1 MEKYNKK
8 SVYEKL
14 KTFDYLSK
22 EDSFIEVTEWH
33 NGEGWDITIDDKV
46 ISLTHGQL
54 AAINHLTST
63 LDYYEEVQCN

>member
-54 AAINHLTST
+54 AAINYLTST
-63 LDYYEEVQCN
+63 LDYYEEVQCI

>member
-14 KTFDYLSK
+14 NTFDYLSK

>member
-33 NGEGWDITIDDKV
+33 NGEGWDIIIDDKV

-54 AAINHLTST
+54 AAINYLTST

>member
-14 KTFDYLSK
+14 KRFDYLSK
-22 EDSFIEVTEWH
+22 ENSFIEVTEWH

-54 AAINHLTST
+54 AAINYLTST

>member
-33 NGEGWDITIDDKV
+33 NGEGWDITIDDKI

>member
-22 EDSFIEVTEWH
+22 ENSFIEVTEWH

>member
-54 AAINHLTST
+54 AAINYLTST

>member
-22 EDSFIEVTEWH
+22 EDSFIEVTEWY

>member
-1 MEKYNKK
+1 MKKYNKK

>member
-33 NGEGWDITIDDKV
+33 NGEGWDIIIDDKV

>member
-54 AAINHLTST
+54 AAIYYLTST

>member
-63 LDYYEEVQCN
+63 LDYYEKVQCN

>member
-22 EDSFIEVTEWH
+22 ENSFIEVTEWH
-33 NGEGWDITIDDKV
+33 NGEGWDITMDDKV